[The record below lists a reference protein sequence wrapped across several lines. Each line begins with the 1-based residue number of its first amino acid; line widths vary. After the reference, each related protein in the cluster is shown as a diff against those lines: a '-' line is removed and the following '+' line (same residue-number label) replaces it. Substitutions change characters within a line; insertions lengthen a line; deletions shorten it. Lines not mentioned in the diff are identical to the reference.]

1 MIYHIISNELWS
13 SVKKGTEFRPA
24 SLEDEGFIHCS
35 DIEKVATVANSIYS
49 GQSNMVL
56 LELDENRV
64 QAEIVWE
71 DLYNLNHK
79 YPHIYGPLNLDAV
92 IGVHDL
98 QIDSQGSFQ
107 LPDTLK

>member
-71 DLYNLNHK
+71 DLY
-79 YPHIYGPLNLDAV
+79 
-92 IGVHDL
+92 
-98 QIDSQGSFQ
+98 
-107 LPDTLK
+107 

>member
-1 MIYHIISNELWS
+1 
-13 SVKKGTEFRPA
+13 
-24 SLEDEGFIHCS
+24 
-35 DIEKVATVANSIYS
+35 
-49 GQSNMVL
+49 
-56 LELDENRV
+56 V